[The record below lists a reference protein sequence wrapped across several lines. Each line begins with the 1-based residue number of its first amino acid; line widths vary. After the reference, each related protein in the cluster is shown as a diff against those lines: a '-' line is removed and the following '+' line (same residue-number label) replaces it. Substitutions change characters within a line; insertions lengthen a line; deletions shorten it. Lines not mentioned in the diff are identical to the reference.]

1 MIARLSQDSG
11 CQMTRTAR
19 KAPRKASR
27 PTESTGKGSVFNR
40 DEPLE
45 TVQGMRIHRQIADSL
60 GVAIVSGRHPPGS
73 LLPDEIQ
80 ASGNLQVSRTAYRE
94 AIRIL
99 VAKGLVESR
108 PKAGTR
114 VTRRQRWH
122 LLDPDVLGW
131 VFRGE
136 PSESFLRGLF
146 ELREI
151 VEPRAAALAAQRR
164 TPEQL
169 ARMGHA
175 LEEMAKY
182 GLSTPEGRAADQSF
196 HEEILVA
203 TGNEPLMTLTSTI
216 GAAISYTTLFKQQRA
231 GLPRD
236 PIPDHRKVYAAI
248 ADGDATRA
256 MNAVLELI
264 QLALQDTRYSLGSS
278 TPKKP
283 AGKSS
288 TKKATT

>member
-1 MIARLSQDSG
+1 MKTKTRSAPKALS
-11 CQMTRTAR
+11 
-19 KAPRKASR
+19 KAPDRSKPALRFNQDEWS
-27 PTESTGKGSVFNR
+27 ETGATK
-40 DEPLE
+40 
-45 TVQGMRIHRQIADSL
+45 RIHRQIADSL
-60 GVAIVSGRHPPGS
+60 GEAIVSGEHPPGS

-80 ASGNLQVSRTAYRE
+80 ASGKLRVSRTAYRE

-99 VAKGLVESR
+99 AAKGLVESR

-131 VFRGE
+131 VFKSE

-151 VEPRAAALAAQRR
+151 LEPRAAALAAERR

-169 ARMGHA
+169 GRMGHA
-175 LEEMAKY
+175 LEEMARY
-182 GLSTPEGRAADQSF
+182 GLATPEGRAADQSF
-196 HEEILVA
+196 HEEILFA

-216 GAAISYTTLFKQQRA
+216 GAAIRWTTLFKQQRS

-236 PIPDHRKVYAAI
+236 PMPDHRKVYAAI
-248 ADGDATRA
+248 ADGDAERA
-256 MNAVLELI
+256 MAAVSELI
-264 QLALQDTRYSLGSS
+264 HLALQDTRYSLKAPV
-278 TPKKP
+278 PKP
-283 AGKSS
+283 DTSAKSRKGTS
-288 TKKATT
+288 PKR

>member
-1 MIARLSQDSG
+1 MKKTAQSAPKVGSKMAERSLAPAASKDEWNEGGQ
-11 CQMTRTAR
+11 TR
-19 KAPRKASR
+19 
-27 PTESTGKGSVFNR
+27 
-40 DEPLE
+40 
-45 TVQGMRIHRQIADSL
+45 RIHRQIADSL
-60 GVAIVSGRHPPGS
+60 GIAIVSGQHPPGS

-80 ASGNLQVSRTAYRE
+80 ASGKLRVSRTAYRE

-99 VAKGLVESR
+99 AAKGLVESR

-114 VTRRQRWH
+114 VTRRQRWQ

-131 VFRGE
+131 VFKSE

-151 VEPRAAALAAQRR
+151 LEPRAAALAAERR

-175 LEEMAKY
+175 LEEMGRH

-196 HEEILVA
+196 HEEILFA

-216 GAAISYTTLFKQQRA
+216 GAAIRWTTLFKQQRA

-236 PIPDHRKVYAAI
+236 PMPDHRRVYAAI
-248 ADGDATRA
+248 ADGDAERA
-256 MNAVLELI
+256 MEAVRELI
-264 QLALQDTRYSLGSS
+264 HLALQDTRYSLRAP
-278 TPKKP
+278 TPKEP
-283 AGKSS
+283 AGKPVKKGS
-288 TKKATT
+288 TNSR

>member
-1 MIARLSQDSG
+1 MADTSVKATL
-11 CQMTRTAR
+11 TREE
-19 KAPRKASR
+19 R
-27 PTESTGKGSVFNR
+27 PEGGPT
-40 DEPLE
+40 
-45 TVQGMRIHRQIADSL
+45 MRIHRQIADSL
-60 GVAIVSGRHPPGS
+60 GVAIISGRHPPGS

-80 ASGNLQVSRTAYRE
+80 ASGKLRVSRTAYRE

-99 VAKGLVESR
+99 AAKGLVESR

-114 VTRRQRWH
+114 VTLRQRWH

-131 VFRGE
+131 VFRSE

-216 GAAISYTTLFKQQRA
+216 GAAIRWTTLFKQQRA

-236 PIPDHRKVYAAI
+236 PMPDHRKVYAAI
-248 ADGDATRA
+248 ADGDAERA
-256 MNAVLELI
+256 MNSVRELI
-264 QLALQDTRYSLGSS
+264 QLALQDARYSMPSS
-278 TPKKP
+278 MTTKKSP
-283 AGKSS
+283 VKGAGKKAS
-288 TKKATT
+288 T